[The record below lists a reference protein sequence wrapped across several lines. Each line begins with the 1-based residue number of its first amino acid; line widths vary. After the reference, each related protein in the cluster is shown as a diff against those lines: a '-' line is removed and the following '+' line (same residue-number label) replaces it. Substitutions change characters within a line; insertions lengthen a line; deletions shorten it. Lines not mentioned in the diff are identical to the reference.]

1 MSWHNRP
8 CPQYEVRVET
18 TEVKLTKGW
27 TPPGEPKPVPVPKPP
42 REPLRRAKAW
52 RGMLD
57 EGVYASQSA
66 LARGEG
72 VTAAA
77 VSLGL
82 KKLRGEEPTKRGT
95 SGLPRAPG
103 EGPEPAPRR

>member
-1 MSWHNRP
+1 MSWLIRP
-8 CPQYEVRVET
+8 CPQYEVRVDVP
-18 TEVKLTKGW
+18 EVKGPRSW
-27 TPPGEPKPVPVPKPP
+27 TAPGDAKPVPPPKPP

-52 RGMLD
+52 RRMLD
-57 EGVYASQSA
+57 EGVYPHQSA

-82 KKLRGEEPTKRGT
+82 RKLRESLVLE
-95 SGLPRAPG
+95 A
-103 EGPEPAPRR
+103 AV

>member
-1 MSWHNRP
+1 M
-8 CPQYEVRVET
+8 
-18 TEVKLTKGW
+18 TKAW
-27 TPPGEPKPVPVPKPP
+27 TPPGEPKPVPPPKPP

-52 RGMLD
+52 RRMLD
-57 EGVYASQSA
+57 EGVYPHQSA

-82 KKLRGEEPTKRGT
+82 RKLREHNAAMKSASEALAAG
-95 SGLPRAPG
+95 AP
-103 EGPEPAPRR
+103 

>member
-1 MSWHNRP
+1 VP
-8 CPQYEVRVET
+8 
-18 TEVKLTKGW
+18 EVKLTKGW
-27 TPPGEPKPVPVPKPP
+27 TPPGEPKPVPAPKPP

-52 RGMLD
+52 RLMLD
-57 EGVYASQSA
+57 EGVYPHQSA

-82 KKLRGEEPTKRGT
+82 RKLRELGSSTAR
-95 SGLPRAPG
+95 
-103 EGPEPAPRR
+103 PATDLDSTRE

>member
-1 MSWHNRP
+1 M
-8 CPQYEVRVET
+8 RVDVP
-18 TEVKLTKGW
+18 EVKGPRSW
-27 TPPGEPKPVPVPKPP
+27 TAPGDAKPVPPPKPP

-52 RGMLD
+52 RRMLD
-57 EGVYASQSA
+57 EGVYPHQSA

-82 KKLRGEEPTKRGT
+82 RKLREFKLAEGQ
-95 SGLPRAPG
+95 PG
-103 EGPEPAPRR
+103 

>member
-1 MSWHNRP
+1 MP
-8 CPQYEVRVET
+8 
-18 TEVKLTKGW
+18 EVKGPRSW
-27 TPPGEPKPVPVPKPP
+27 TAPGDAKPVPPPKPP

-52 RGMLD
+52 RRMLD
-57 EGVYASQSA
+57 EGVYAHQSA

-82 KKLRGEEPTKRGT
+82 RKLRESAT
-95 SGLPRAPG
+95 SVPPAGAAPQV
-103 EGPEPAPRR
+103 

>member
-1 MSWHNRP
+1 MP
-8 CPQYEVRVET
+8 
-18 TEVKLTKGW
+18 EVKLTKGW
-27 TPPGEPKPVPVPKPP
+27 TPPGEPKPVPPPKQP

-52 RGMLD
+52 RRMLD
-57 EGVYASQSA
+57 EGVYPHQSA

-82 KKLRGEEPTKRGT
+82 RKLREWGAM
-95 SGLPRAPG
+95 RAPETPNG
-103 EGPEPAPRR
+103 S